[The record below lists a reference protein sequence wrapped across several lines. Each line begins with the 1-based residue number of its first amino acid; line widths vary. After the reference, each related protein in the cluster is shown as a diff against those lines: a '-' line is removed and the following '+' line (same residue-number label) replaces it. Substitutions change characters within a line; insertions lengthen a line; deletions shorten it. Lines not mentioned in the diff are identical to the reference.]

1 MSVSNQ
7 NIRSES
13 LLKLGG
19 KKKDN
24 SIYFLSSGLLIRDI
38 ETRHEYTVE
47 EISFT
52 NQGKPFIKCYRYY
65 GPNSDKKAYL
75 VLDEADF
82 DSYEPV

>member
-19 KKKDN
+19 KKKDD
-24 SIYFLSSGLLIRDI
+24 SI
-38 ETRHEYTVE
+38 E